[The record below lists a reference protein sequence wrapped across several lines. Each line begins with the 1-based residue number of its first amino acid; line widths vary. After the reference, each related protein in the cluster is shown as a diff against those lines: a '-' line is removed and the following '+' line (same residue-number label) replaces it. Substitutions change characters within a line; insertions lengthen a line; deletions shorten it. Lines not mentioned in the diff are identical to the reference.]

1 MIPFLWGLFVLENVF
16 ILFLNEDESLLFD
29 CIGDEQN
36 EEGTGDIL
44 NADELEDDVEV
55 FDEFPYGG
63 EARHAEQEDVG
74 E

>member
-16 ILFLNEDESLLFD
+16 ILFLNEDESFLFD

-63 EARHAEQEDVG
+63 EARHAEQEDRG